1 MIGYAAVMH
10 KQIIQKLDADGMFRF
25 DGLWSPDEV
34 AEAAFLVR
42 AALADGLDGS
52 GVRVFRPAELA
63 PRLRHLLTG
72 GALAR
77 ALERS
82 IGPCDLL
89 SVKPVVKDG
98 GHGFATPWHQDRPY
112 WGGCVKWSVW
122 IALDRVDPGNGC
134 LRVLRGSHTRD
145 CGHHAGGDNHGFAHR
160 AEVDERRAEDAVLA
174 AGDALLFHD
183 LLLHASHPCQAG
195 RSRIALIPTY
205 RVRGIV
211 DDSHLAKPDGL
222 WAEPVAVE
230 AA

>member
-1 MIGYAAVMH
+1 MH
-10 KQIIQKLDADGMFRF
+10 KQIINNLDADGMLHF

-42 AALADGLDGS
+42 AALPSGLDDS
-52 GVRVFRPAELA
+52 GVQVFRPAELA
-63 PRLRHLLTG
+63 PRLRRLLTG

-77 ALERS
+77 ALTRTL
-82 IGPCDLL
+82 GPCELL

-98 GHGFATPWHQDRPY
+98 GHSFATPWHQDRPY

-122 IALDRVDPGNGC
+122 IALDQVDPGNGC
-134 LRVLRGSHTRD
+134 LRVLRGSHQRD
-145 CGHHAGGDNHGFAHR
+145 LAHQPAGDGLGFAHR
-160 AEVDERRAEDAVLA
+160 AQVDESGAEDAVLA

-205 RVRGIV
+205 RVRGMV
-211 DDSHLAKPDGL
+211 DDSHLARPDGL
-222 WAEPVAVE
+222 WAEPLAVE

>member
-1 MIGYAAVMH
+1 MH
-10 KQIIQKLDADGMFRF
+10 KYITNTIESDGMLRW
-25 DGLWSPDEV
+25 DGLWSKDDV

-63 PRLRHLLTG
+63 PRLRALLTG

-77 ALERS
+77 ALERAL
-82 IGPCDLL
+82 GPCDLL

-122 IALDRVDPGNGC
+122 IALDQVDPGNGC
-134 LRVLRGSHTRD
+134 LRVVRGSHQHD
-145 CGHHAGGDNHGFAHR
+145 LGHGVAAGDGHGFDHR
-160 AEVDERRAEDAVLA
+160 AEVDDSAAEDAILA

-195 RSRIALIPTY
+195 RRRIALIPTY
-205 RVRGIV
+205 RVRGID
-211 DDSHLAKPDGL
+211 DDSHLSRPDGL
-222 WAEPVAVE
+222 WAQPVPVE